1 MSEFSEYCRQLLAS
15 SGSNVYQIA
24 NHFSLDRTSIQRMIR
39 GERLPSRKFVRNF
52 CSHLRINPI
61 QQIELLKL
69 YDIEKIG
76 KTAYLNQCYIKNL
89 IEHLSFLE
97 NNAED
102 IVVNSS
108 DFSTMSSIS
117 STENKILFILQ
128 KELETNSQPQFC
140 LNIPTSYHYFFFV
153 LKKLFSRFH
162 GRASIKHLITLN
174 SNPSNSLYPC
184 HNIEIMSN
192 ILPIIQLLKDIY
204 HPSYLYSTITCD
216 DEKLMVMPYYIITSQ
231 NVLLISSDFKN
242 TILYSSLDIVK
253 KYRQEFF
260 RIFQMAKPFM
270 EYADNPLC
278 IMNALE
284 KNYKSMGLPSH
295 TLEFHP
301 CLYFMDI
308 HLDSEKESFHGLPN
322 AKEYINA
329 LQEMYKIVSAATPP
343 RKKQNT
349 VSFFSEQGLRMFCE
363 TGKCFGQYKNL
374 KTGFSALERKS
385 MMQNYFHHKEIGDF
399 SAHILKPEFNLPTY
413 LNIELHDY
421 HALTIFTLKENFQFS
436 FIQLNESSLC
446 SAFYSFFEYLADS
459 DFIYTEQEADTIF
472 KNAFFSI
479 PHPYRPN

>member
-1 MSEFSEYCRQLLAS
+1 MSEFSEYCRQLLAN

-108 DFSTMSSIS
+108 
-117 STENKILFILQ
+117 E
-128 KELETNSQPQFC
+128 FC

-343 RKKQNT
+343 PEKSRTQFRFFQNKD
-349 VSFFSEQGLRMFCE
+349 CA
-363 TGKCFGQYKNL
+363 CFVKPAN
-374 KTGFSALERKS
+374 AL
-385 MMQNYFHHKEIGDF
+385 G
-399 SAHILKPEFNLPTY
+399 
-413 LNIELHDY
+413 NIK
-421 HALTIFTLKENFQFS
+421 I
-436 FIQLNESSLC
+436 
-446 SAFYSFFEYLADS
+446 
-459 DFIYTEQEADTIF
+459 
-472 KNAFFSI
+472 
-479 PHPYRPN
+479 